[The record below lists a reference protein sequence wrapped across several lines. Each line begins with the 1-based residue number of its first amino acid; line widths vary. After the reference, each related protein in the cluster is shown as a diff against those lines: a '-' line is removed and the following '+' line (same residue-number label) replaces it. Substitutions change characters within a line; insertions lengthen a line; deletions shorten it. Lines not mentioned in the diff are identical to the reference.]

1 MAQDRAPSNVA
12 ERRCPNCGT
21 RVARSAESCFMC
33 GYDLR
38 KQPQR
43 GRRISWIDA
52 LLVLAVLA
60 VLIFW
65 WRIGT
70 ESAAENAGGDTVQT
84 ILPTSVPLLDPT
96 PTSPPTPTP
105 APAPTPSEF
114 VTTPVEVRH
123 RVQSGDT
130 LLSIALEYGV
140 TVEEIQ
146 QANNIS
152 GVLIRVGDELIIPG
166 QVADAVSAVAG
177 PASDFSYIVVGG
189 DTLVSIA
196 LRFGSSV
203 QDIQTANNLG
213 PDALIRPG
221 DRLTIPVRGAPP
233 EALQPTPAGT
243 PAAGAPAASA
253 VIYNQPQLI
262 APSQGA
268 AIVRTEPVLL
278 QWASVGV
285 LQPNEWYVLQVL
297 PRGPQARVFPT
308 VWTKQT
314 SHRIGVELAPGP
326 GELAEYDWLVSIVR
340 VTSAAAGRPVLEA
353 ASPPSEARRFVWQ

>member
-1 MAQDRAPSNVA
+1 MAQERAPSSVA

-21 RVARSAESCFMC
+21 RVARNAESCFMC

-43 GRRISWIDA
+43 GRRISWVDVV
-52 LLVLAVLA
+52 LVLAVLA
-60 VLIFW
+60 VLVFW
-65 WRIGT
+65 WRVGT
-70 ESAAENAGGDTVQT
+70 ESAAETTTDDAVQA

-96 PTSPPTPTP
+96 ATPEPTPT
-105 APAPTPSEF
+105 APPTATPSQF
-114 VTTPVEVRH
+114 VTTPVEVKH
-123 RVQSGDT
+123 TVQSGDT
-130 LLSIALEYGV
+130 LLSIALDYGV

-146 QANNIS
+146 QANNLT

-166 QVADAVSAVAG
+166 QVADAVSALAG
-177 PASDFSYIVVGG
+177 PASDFSYIVMEG

-203 QDIQTANNLG
+203 QDIQTANGLAT
-213 PDALIRPG
+213 DALIRPG

-233 EALQPTPAGT
+233 EALQPTPA
-243 PAAGAPAASA
+243 APATAADASL
-253 VIYNQPQLI
+253 YNQPQLI
-262 APSQGA
+262 SPSQGTT
-268 AIVRTEPVLL
+268 IVRTEPVLL

-314 SHRIGVELAPGP
+314 SHRIGVELAPDAGQ
-326 GELAEYDWLVSIVR
+326 LAEYDWLVSIVR
-340 VTSAAAGRPVLEA
+340 VTSAADGRPALAA
-353 ASPPSEARRFVWQ
+353 ASPPSEVRRFVWQ

>member
-1 MAQDRAPSNVA
+1 MAQERAPSSVA

-21 RVARSAESCFMC
+21 RVARNAESCFMC

-43 GRRISWIDA
+43 GRRISWVDV
-52 LLVLAVLA
+52 LLVVAVLG

-65 WRIGT
+65 WRVGT
-70 ESAAENAGGDTVQT
+70 ESAAESTQNTAVQA

-96 PTSPPTPTP
+96 PTPEPTATP
-105 APAPTPSEF
+105 APTLPPSQF
-114 VTTPVEVRH
+114 ATTPVEVRH
-123 RVQSGDT
+123 TVRTGDT
-130 LLSIALEYGV
+130 LLSIALQYGV

-146 QANNIS
+146 QANNLT
-152 GVLIRVGDELIIPG
+152 GVLIRAGDELIIPG
-166 QVADAVSAVAG
+166 QVADTVAALAG
-177 PASDFSYIVVGG
+177 PSSDFSYIVVSG

-213 PDALIRPG
+213 ADALIRPG

-233 EALQPTPAGT
+233 EAVQPTPAAPT
-243 PAAGAPAASA
+243 AAGATTL
-253 VIYNQPQLI
+253 YNQPQLVS
-262 APSQGA
+262 PSQGA
-268 AIVRTEPVLL
+268 SIVRTEPVLL

-297 PRGPQARVFPT
+297 PRGPQARAFPT
-308 VWTKQT
+308 VWTRQT
-314 SHRIGVELAPGP
+314 SHRIGVELAPDVGQ
-326 GELAEYDWLVSIVR
+326 LAEYDWLVSIVR
-340 VTSAAAGRPVLEA
+340 VTSATDGRPVLEA
-353 ASPPSEARRFVWQ
+353 ASPPSAVRRFVWQ